1 MNTSVQLPPTPVRSS
16 TIIRVGF
23 YSDIVKIFSNFK
35 TPICVILFFTAI
47 PVLFAVE
54 TEEMRFREEVETSQD
69 TMEVSFEEYEDFL
82 SKFLAPRSEMDINLS
97 HVLIPLG
104 CILLVVVSIFFIQQ
118 IRTNLVAEV
127 RHEETESPTE
137 SVATEQEALTH
148 SEKAAE
154 SKNFREAL
162 RFLYLSAILNLQE
175 RGMLT
180 YDKSLTNLE
189 YLHTLGA
196 HAELQ
201 QALGPAIQVFD
212 DVWYGYKP
220 CDADTVADYRD
231 MLKKVYLTNR

>member
-1 MNTSVQLPPTPVRSS
+1 MITSVKLPPWSIRVS
-16 TIIRVGF
+16 TIIRVE
-23 YSDIVKIFSNFK
+23 SSPDIVKIFSNLK

-47 PVLFAVE
+47 PVLFAIE
-54 TEEMRFREEVETSQD
+54 TEEQRFRQEVETRQGE
-69 TMEVSFEEYEDFL
+69 MEVSFEEYEEIL
-82 SKFLAPRSEMDINLS
+82 SKLLAPRRQMDIDLT
-97 HVLIPLG
+97 HVLVTLG
-104 CILLVVVSIFFIQQ
+104 CILLVVVSIFFVQQ
-118 IRTNLVAEV
+118 IRRNLVAEV

-148 SEKAAE
+148 SERAAE

-201 QALGPAIQVFD
+201 QVLRPAIRVFD
-212 DVWYGYKP
+212 EVWYGYKP
-220 CDADTVADYRD
+220 CDADTVADYQE
-231 MLKKVYLTNR
+231 MLKKVYLTSG